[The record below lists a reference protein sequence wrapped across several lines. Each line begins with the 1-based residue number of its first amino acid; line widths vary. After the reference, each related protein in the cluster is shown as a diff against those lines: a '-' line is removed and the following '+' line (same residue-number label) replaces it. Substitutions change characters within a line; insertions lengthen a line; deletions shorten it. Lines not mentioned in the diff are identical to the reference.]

1 MASEV
6 AGLAAVSASAAGALY
21 YARFATSRL
30 TPGIPRLAALLPVL
44 LLLPVLPFAFSSIH
58 LRTISAFFLVW
69 LCSFK
74 LLLLA
79 AGHGPL
85 DPALPLVRF
94 VACAALPIKVRDE
107 KQQQQQ
113 RSSSRSLPSGFML
126 SYAAKAALFAV
137 LVSVRCYRARLPE
150 YAVPVFDGAHVY
162 LLLELFLASA
172 AAVARALLG
181 AELEPQFDRPYLAYS
196 LRDFWGRRWNLMVPG
211 VLRPCV
217 YRPVR
222 ARLGAAA
229 GVLAAFLVSGL
240 MHEVMFYYITLEAG
254 TGEVTAFFALH
265 GACAVA
271 ERWCAAQRL
280 WRDWRP
286 LRPVATALTLAFVTA
301 TGSWLFFA
309 PVIRSG
315 LDKAIVAECE
325 GMLAFLERAGRNLAA
340 AAHLV

>member
-1 MASEV
+1 MASEL
-6 AGLAAVSASAAGALY
+6 AGLAVVSAAAAGALS
-21 YARFATSRL
+21 YARLATSRL
-30 TPGIPRLAALLPVL
+30 SPGIPRLAALLPVL
-44 LLLPVLPFAFSSIH
+44 LLLPVLPFAFASIH
-58 LRTISAFFLVW
+58 LRTISAFFFVW
-69 LCSFK
+69 LCGFK

-85 DPALPLVRF
+85 HPALPLVRF
-94 VACAALPIKVRDE
+94 VACAALPVKVQDG

-113 RSSSRSLPSGFML
+113 QQPSRALPSGFLL
-126 SYAAKAALFAV
+126 SYAAKAALFAA
-137 LVSVRCYRARLPE
+137 LVSARCCRARMPA

-162 LLLELFLASA
+162 LMLELFLASA
-172 AAVARALLG
+172 AALARALLG
-181 AELEPQFDRPYLAYS
+181 AELEPQFDRPYLASS
-196 LRDFWGRRWNLMVPG
+196 LGDFWGRRWNLMVPG

-229 GVLAAFLVSGL
+229 GVLAAFLVSGA

-265 GACAVA
+265 GACVVA
-271 ERWCAAQRL
+271 ERCWQGSGL
-280 WRDWRP
+280 WRPPRP
-286 LRPVATALTLAFVTA
+286 TATALTLAFVTG

-315 LDKAIVAECE
+315 LDKAIIAECE
-325 GMLAFLERAGRNLAA
+325 GMLALLERAGRNLAA

>member
-1 MASEV
+1 MASDV
-6 AGLAAVSASAAGALY
+6 AGLAVVSAATSVALA
-21 YARFATSRL
+21 YARLATSRL
-30 TPGIPRLAALLPVL
+30 APGTPRLAALLPVL

-58 LRTISAFFLVW
+58 LRTITAFFLVW
-69 LCSFK
+69 LCAFK

-85 DPALPLVRF
+85 QPALPLVRF
-94 VACAALPIKVRDE
+94 VACAAAVKVRDE
-107 KQQQQQ
+107 QQPPP
-113 RSSSRSLPSGFML
+113 SRALTPGFLL
-126 SYAAKAALFAV
+126 SYAAKAALFAA
-137 LVSVRCYRARLPE
+137 LVSARCYRARMPA
-150 YAVPVFDGAHVY
+150 YAVPAFDGAHV
-162 LLLELFLASA
+162 AA
-172 AAVARALLG
+172 GRGAGAAVRPPVPRLLPPRLLG
-181 AELEPQFDRPYLAYS
+181 PPL
-196 LRDFWGRRWNLMVPG
+196 VPG

-271 ERWCAAQRL
+271 ERWLARQSGL
-280 WRDWRP
+280 WRP
-286 LRPVATALTLAFVTA
+286 PRPVATALTLAFVTA

-315 LDKAIVAECE
+315 LDKAIIAECE
-325 GMLAFLERAGRNLAA
+325 SMLAFLERAGRNVAA
-340 AAHLV
+340 TAHLV

>member
-1 MASEV
+1 
-6 AGLAAVSASAAGALY
+6 
-21 YARFATSRL
+21 
-30 TPGIPRLAALLPVL
+30 
-44 LLLPVLPFAFSSIH
+44 
-58 LRTISAFFLVW
+58 
-69 LCSFK
+69 
-74 LLLLA
+74 
-79 AGHGPL
+79 
-85 DPALPLVRF
+85 
-94 VACAALPIKVRDE
+94 
-107 KQQQQQ
+107 
-113 RSSSRSLPSGFML
+113 ML
-126 SYAAKAALFAV
+126 SYAAKAAFFAV

-162 LLLELFLASA
+162 LMLELFLASP

-181 AELEPQFDRPYLAYS
+181 TELEPEFDRPYLASS
-196 LRDFWGRRWNLMVPG
+196 LRDFWSRQWNLMVPG

-286 LRPVATALTLAFVTA
+286 PRPVAMTLTLALVTA
-301 TGSWLFFA
+301 TGSWIFFA

-315 LDKAIVAECE
+315 LDKGHRHGVRGDAGVLGAGWPES
-325 GMLAFLERAGRNLAA
+325 GRGGRRGRGSALRGGGGGSARGRVQRPRRRAASAA
-340 AAHLV
+340 AGAGGQRRRRRGPSAVQLTAFWM